1 MTILY
6 LCQPTFSR
14 KFNSQFP
21 MVIMFL
27 LGSSKTLANK
37 QKLKWTVYA
46 RGNLSTSFFFPT
58 EENQINKF
66 GLDVRLMTM
75 LDYVWNVYFYWVTRC
90 ISMSCQEE
98 FICHYLCVLWQ
109 TKSIL
114 IQIQW
119 ILCVYMSHAVQY
131 FAFSSIS
138 FFNIACHIQLIWHQI
153 FSTKTNAKWTFDI

>member
-1 MTILY
+1 MITNIQYHIKSYTAKTNYQHISHYSFQSVWSFITILY
-6 LCQPTFSR
+6 LCQRIFFR

-27 LGSSKTLANK
+27 LGSSQTLANK

-75 LDYVWNVYFYWVTRC
+75 LDYAWNVLFYWLARC
-90 ISMSCQEE
+90 TSMSCQEE
-98 FICHYLCVLWQ
+98 FICHYFCVL
-109 TKSIL
+109 
-114 IQIQW
+114 
-119 ILCVYMSHAVQY
+119 
-131 FAFSSIS
+131 
-138 FFNIACHIQLIWHQI
+138 
-153 FSTKTNAKWTFDI
+153 